1 MWCGCSC
8 IATLANSWRGST
20 SCTRQ
25 NPYSKQTIPLLCV
38 SVYVTGNGLHE
49 AKVKLDLLLGSVAP
63 GFLTI
68 SIRAQE
74 EVENE
79 DKAIVPTAILKLS
92 EVIWKY
98 ASHMHNISHD
108 SCNYSS
114 CSSVS

>member
-1 MWCGCSC
+1 M
-8 IATLANSWRGST
+8 
-20 SCTRQ
+20 
-25 NPYSKQTIPLLCV
+25 
-38 SVYVTGNGLHE
+38 YVTGNGLHE

-92 EVIWKY
+92 EVIWKH